1 MNPNISLIEQT
12 EGQMSLEQ
20 VQDETNGESSPIY
33 DMNSKTNEI
42 PDFVSF
48 GEFVTLVWAI
58 ESNL

>member
-1 MNPNISLIEQT
+1 
-12 EGQMSLEQ
+12 MSLEQ
-20 VQDETNGESSPIY
+20 VQDETTGESSPIY

-58 ESNL
+58 ESNR